1 MMEVSVLS
9 SLQYPVDDGRCN
21 KKSQNNLPGIDIDQ
35 KCSQNTDQNDD
46 EGNQPDFLVCCHN
59 FNSSKIELKIRD

>member
-46 EGNQPDFLVCCHN
+46 E
-59 FNSSKIELKIRD
+59 